1 MFKTSF
7 TACSLLTVVFL
18 ASLPVF
24 SANAGK
30 LLFNPREAIARKFI
44 GGQSTTLVIADNV
57 NVRNRA
63 TVYGSSGFVFA
74 ILNKGDEIY
83 VLSCEG
89 VSEGYSWVH
98 IYIPDLKEFGYIA
111 EQFLQNNY
119 NQVCRR

>member
-63 TVYGSSGFVFA
+63 TVYGSLRFA
-74 ILNKGDEIY
+74 D
-83 VLSCEG
+83 
-89 VSEGYSWVH
+89 
-98 IYIPDLKEFGYIA
+98 F
-111 EQFLQNNY
+111 
-119 NQVCRR
+119 